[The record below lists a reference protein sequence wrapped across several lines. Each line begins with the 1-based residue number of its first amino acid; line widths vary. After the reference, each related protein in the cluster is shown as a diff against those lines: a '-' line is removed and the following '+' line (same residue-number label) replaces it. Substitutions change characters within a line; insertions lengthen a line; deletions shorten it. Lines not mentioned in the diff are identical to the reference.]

1 MLETENIPVAQT
13 QNSMQ
18 LLGVEEVTP
27 QSVYEDKTSFVE
39 DRYSNNQLLDTYF
52 GGIETKA
59 PKEVGFLYNA
69 LVGTSK
75 AGLRG
80 SISVPAGFVKSWHFL
95 DAKLEQDSRRNTAEN
110 LFISEIG
117 ELRRKL
123 DNKEISEEHFNKS
136 LDAIKLRI
144 DDFVKADAIV
154 VKQEREKTKQALRNV
169 DDFVFKLQDK
179 LNLNRRRG
187 EGGFVVDAI
196 ESAPNTLAAI
206 GITALSTKVGMPH
219 VGLALSAG
227 FLFGSQF
234 GSFAHDELEQGN
246 TLGGAFSTTA
256 ITLTPSVAFDVFG
269 AKYISDLYMKPA
281 FDYATKVSLYNRLVD
296 WGRGNPSSKVMSRLG
311 VMARGAV
318 AAGGEEFATGT
329 IQSVLETNIPRWVGQ
344 GSAYEG
350 FWKEIRGYLYEG
362 SLEAFSGGLFG
373 AAGNAYVYNK
383 LRPKVYQVLRK
394 NGAEKAEAEEL
405 ANDVTSV
412 LVAKHEELGKQLINE
427 LSESNKDGRA
437 EEVANSIKAQYTLE
451 DIIFGGLKGTADY
464 PKSNLNDPKARLRER
479 NLAVFESAGTNAS
492 EEEKV
497 AAANMLVVGEKLEA
511 EITGEN
517 IDKTASDLK
526 VDVVEDSSTLNASDK
541 LLNARAKEEGV
552 AVGAVEKDLSS
563 NIIYLLKNAS
573 RGALIHEVSHLL
585 LKSVARA
592 IKKVGLAK
600 ALQNPKVAEIFNLI
614 GTSNITVNENG
625 EAVFNDFTTEQQE
638 TFASA
643 ISDAW
648 QNGSDSYETRALV
661 NQAKET
667 LGELYSSVKGNK
679 ELTDESKKA
688 FASLFASEEAILPEF
703 EVNEKNVKV
712 LREAITQAKNGKLP
726 SVQGAYMLMRLL
738 QMTRGMAP
746 IAIGQTLQE
755 FIDNNPDY
763 ASKTPKEKRAMLA
776 EAGFQDARNYV
787 KYKTPEEYIREVESR
802 PHNVFAGIN
811 KEAEAQNKKREKYNE
826 YKALFY
832 GILKEEKANISDLAK
847 AIQKVMKQTGF
858 TVVDKNFLNTVSNQL
873 RDLRK
878 VLKNYREQDV
888 KGAVDNAKKIINFIN
903 KLAPALQF
911 SGVNTSYLLE
921 EVEKLQSLLKSE
933 DKANLEKINKATD
946 HLLSSFEY
954 LYNNVVSKYIQSDF
968 FLEQEGIKMPIINKP
983 ALTRDLVDFI
993 SERFLKGKSLKDSI
1007 SLVKDLDKLLKD
1019 RGISPE
1025 VRKQITEKLYSK
1037 RGYLAT
1043 AKNVERVVNDI
1054 INEVSIDFRK
1064 TMYEKI
1070 NALWEEMSAEIN
1082 NNDADYKRRQELKF
1096 IKENLIGYFKKHL
1109 SERDQRQIASGK
1121 VLEFDKDSNRGREI
1135 MNRWYALTELDFSGS
1150 VVGKDPVTGED
1161 IFLSD
1166 EMLDFANQYIAYMK
1180 EMLLPYKFDV
1190 IDKNSTEAEKKLA
1203 NVNYPKDEVYVEMYR
1218 KMMEIHKT
1226 TMELSDRLARAKE
1239 AQFKQAMVNALTSV
1253 SERKDMRKTAAFLHA
1268 HLFSD
1273 WLGGLQHNLLTIF
1286 GPQFV
1291 NIYGVLVEE
1300 KKVQQER
1307 NKIIKRLNNIVEK
1320 EYKGNAVDYE
1330 ADLKTTTPFRDGKE
1344 GTLAGALKEYSKA
1357 QLLEM
1362 WLISKDEI
1370 GRKWIEKTVKGFKV
1384 ADIVKAIEQHI
1395 TKTDYKI
1402 LSFMRMKLR
1411 DLYPDINKTFFLING
1426 KPMGYRTDYWPLTTV
1441 KKDKFGGKEFQQT
1454 SLDVFIA
1461 DKKQL
1466 DDPKYTNVRTGPDK
1480 DSKYVLH
1487 LDSPFKTF
1495 NKYISSG
1502 LEFVNLT
1509 PKLNMLSSILNSEDE
1524 MSVKLRNDIVE
1535 KFGEARLKALQNDLQ
1550 YYISG
1555 RFKKRNSQ
1563 AETFLQEVVSNFIID
1578 AIAWKPWI
1586 AVKQFP
1592 AFLNY
1597 MEEVPSQAFAA
1608 YFLEFFSDVK
1618 KNYKK
1623 MMTFAP
1629 IFDRVH
1635 GEHIARAF
1643 FDEPSMI
1650 VDSLLGNRF
1659 VSEKLEKHLPK
1670 GWAKNI
1676 VGGATAIK
1684 KHATDNVRFGD
1695 AAAVIVGG
1703 YCYMRYRQDILN
1715 NDSTYSS
1722 LSNKE
1727 KREILEQDL
1736 ISITETTQQSS
1747 LMSTRGSL
1755 QRSEGGISG
1764 VIKMSLMALSG
1775 ANTQF
1780 LRRMAEAEQK
1790 YVNADKSTPKKEKE
1804 ALQQFI
1810 KSLTIYGIIQP
1821 FCYNILSTPA
1831 VFFSLLLGVLGG
1843 QDDEKWKKN
1852 FYLALIRPYVDN
1864 FFAAWGSLGSL
1875 VTSTSD
1881 ILARGVLKQSVY
1893 DADYDISPFFLQNLS
1908 RSLKSTFSE
1917 KDKSFG
1923 DMVVNASAFAPVF
1936 GVPSTFAAK
1945 AFKGTIEGLAE
1956 GEIYKLA
1963 SLVGISEN
1971 QVKKLLEEIE

>member
-1 MLETENIPVAQT
+1 MLETENVPVEST

-27 QSVYEDKTSFVE
+27 QSVYESQSPFVE

-52 GGIETKA
+52 GAIDTKA
-59 PKEVGFLYNA
+59 PKKVGFLYNTF
-69 LVGTSK
+69 VGTSK
-75 AGLRG
+75 AAIRG
-80 SISVPAGFVKSWHFL
+80 SAFNLPAGFVKSWHFIDGL
-95 DAKLEQDSRRNTAEN
+95 LEQSSRRNTAEN
-110 LFISEIG
+110 LFINEINI
-117 ELRRKL
+117 LRNKF
-123 DNKEISEEHFNKS
+123 DNKEITEEQFNKS
-136 LDAIKLRI
+136 LDAIKVRI

-169 DDFVFKLQDK
+169 DDFVFKLQEK

-187 EGGFVVDAI
+187 EGGFLIDAI
-196 ESAPNTLAAI
+196 ESAPNSLAAI
-206 GITALSTKVGMPH
+206 GITALSTKLGMPY
-219 VGLALSAG
+219 VGLALSSG

-234 GSFAHDELEQGN
+234 GSFAHNELEQGN
-246 TLGGAFSTTA
+246 TLGGSFTTST
-256 ITLTPSVAFDVFG
+256 ITLTPSVAFDVLG
-269 AKYISDLYMKPA
+269 AKYISDLYMKPV
-281 FDYATKVSLYNRLVD
+281 FDYSAKVSLYNRLVD

-311 VMARGAV
+311 VSIRGAF

-329 IQSVLETNIPRWVGQ
+329 IQSVLETNIPRWIGQ

-383 LRPKVYQVLRK
+383 LRPQVYKVLRK

-405 ANDVTSV
+405 ANDITSV
-412 LVAKHEELGKQLINE
+412 LVSKHEELGKQLINE
-427 LSESNKDGRA
+427 LNESNREGRA
-437 EEVANSIKAQYTLE
+437 DEVANSIKAQYTLE

-517 IDKTASDLK
+517 IDKTASDLR
-526 VDVVEDSSTLNASDK
+526 VNVVEDSSTLNASDK

-688 FASLFASEEAILPEF
+688 FASLFSSEEAVLPEF

-776 EAGFQDARNYV
+776 EAGFQDAKNYA
-787 KYKTPEEYIREVESR
+787 KYKTPEEYILEVESR

-832 GILKEEKANISDLAK
+832 GILKEEKANISELAK
-847 AIQKVMKQTGF
+847 AIQKVMQQTGF

-878 VLKNYREQDV
+878 VLKEHREQDV
-888 KGAVDNAKKIINFIN
+888 KEATDKAKKIIDFVN

-911 SGVNTSYLLE
+911 SGINTSYLLE
-921 EVEKLQSLLKSE
+921 ETEKLQGLLKSE
-933 DKANLEKINKATD
+933 DNANLEKINKATE

-954 LYNNVVSKYIQSDF
+954 LYNNVVSRYIQSDF

-983 ALTRDLVDFI
+983 SLTRDLVDFI

-1007 SLVKDLDKLLKD
+1007 SLVKDLDKLLKE
-1019 RGISPE
+1019 RGVSPE
-1025 VRKQITEKLYSK
+1025 ARKQISEKLYSK
-1037 RGYLAT
+1037 RGYLA
-1043 AKNVERVVNDI
+1043 ASKNIERVVNDI

-1070 NALWEEMSAEIN
+1070 NTLWEEMAAEIN
-1082 NNDADYKRRQELKF
+1082 NNDADYRRRQELKF
-1096 IKENLIGYFKKHL
+1096 IKENLINYFKNHL
-1109 SERDQRQIASGK
+1109 SERDQKQIASGK
-1121 VLEFDKDSNRGREI
+1121 VLEFDKNSNRGREI

-1190 IDKNSTEAEKKLA
+1190 IDKNSTEEEKKLA
-1203 NVNYPKDEVYVEMYR
+1203 NVNYPQDEVYVDMYR

-1226 TMELSDRLARAKE
+1226 TMELSDRLAKAKE
-1239 AQFKQAMVNALTSV
+1239 EKFKQAMVDALTAV
-1253 SERKDMRKTAAFLHA
+1253 SGRKDLPKKLAYLHA
-1268 HLFSD
+1268 HLVSN
-1273 WLGGLQHNLLTIF
+1273 WLGGLHHNLITVF
-1286 GPQFV
+1286 GQEFA
-1291 NIYGVLVEE
+1291 NIYSVLVEE
-1300 KKVQQER
+1300 KHVQQRR
-1307 NKIIKRLNNIVEK
+1307 NKIIRRLNNIVEK
-1320 EYKGNAVDYE
+1320 NSNRSVVDWE
-1330 ADLKTTTPFRDGKE
+1330 ADIKTNMPFENGKE
-1344 GTLAGALKEYSKA
+1344 GTLEGALKEFSKG

-1362 WLISKDEI
+1362 WLLSKDKI
-1370 GRKWIEKTVKGFKV
+1370 GREWIEKTVKGYKTSE
-1384 ADIVKAIEQHI
+1384 IIKAIEKHI
-1395 TKTDYKI
+1395 TAIDYKV
-1402 LSFMRMKLR
+1402 LGYMRSVLR
-1411 DLYPDINKTFFLING
+1411 DLYPEINKTFFLING
-1426 KPMGYRTDYWPLTTV
+1426 KAMGYRTDYWPITTQ
-1441 KKDKFGGKEFQQT
+1441 KKDKFGGRDLQQT

-1466 DDPKYTNVRTGPDK
+1466 DDPKYTDVRRGPSK
-1480 DSKYVLH
+1480 DDKYVLS
-1487 LDSPFKTF
+1487 LTSPLKTF
-1495 NKYISSG
+1495 NKYISAG
-1502 LEFVNLT
+1502 LEFSVLT

-1524 MSVKLRNDIVE
+1524 MSVKLRNDIIE

-1555 RFKKRNSQ
+1555 RYKKRNTM
-1563 AETFLQEVVSNFIID
+1563 AEDLLQEIVSNFIVD
-1578 AIAWKPWI
+1578 AIAFKPWV

-1597 MEEVPSQAFAA
+1597 MEEVPSQAFAM
-1608 YFLEFFSDVK
+1608 YFLEFFTDPK
-1618 KNYKK
+1618 RNYKK
-1623 MMTFAP
+1623 MMSFTP
-1629 IFDRVH
+1629 ISDRIQ
-1635 GEHIARAF
+1635 GENIARVF
-1643 FDEPSMI
+1643 FEEPSMI
-1650 VDSLLGNRF
+1650 VDGILGNDI
-1659 VSEKLEKHLPK
+1659 VSKKLGKFLPK
-1670 GWAKNI
+1670 GWAKK
-1676 VGGATAIK
+1676 VSGGATTIK

-1703 YCYMRYRQDILN
+1703 YCYMRYRQDIMN
-1715 NDSTYSS
+1715 SDPQFQD
-1722 LSNKE
+1722 LSNKQ
-1727 KREILEQDL
+1727 KRELLEYDL
-1736 ISITETTQQSS
+1736 INITETTQQSG

-1755 QRSEGGISG
+1755 QRNEGGFEGIL
-1764 VIKMSLMALSG
+1764 KMSLGAFTG
-1775 ANTQF
+1775 ANAQF
-1780 LRRMAEAEQK
+1780 LRRNAEAIQRYE
-1790 YVNADKSTPKKEKE
+1790 NADKSTEEKRSK
-1804 ALQQFI
+1804 AMQQLI

-1821 FCYNILSTPA
+1821 LFYNLLSTPA
-1831 VFFSLLLGVLGG
+1831 LFLGVFLGILGG
-1843 QDDEKWKKN
+1843 KDDDEWKKN
-1852 FYLALIRPYVDN
+1852 LYLAIIRPYIDN
-1864 FFAAWGSLGSL
+1864 FFSSWGALGGL
-1875 VTSTSD
+1875 VTATFDKGAEIAGQKTYGS
-1881 ILARGVLKQSVY
+1881 
-1893 DADYDISPFFLQNLS
+1893 DYDLSPFFLKNLS
-1908 RSLKSTFSE
+1908 RSLNSLKSDKE
-1917 KDKSFG
+1917 KSFG
-1923 DMVVNASAFAPVF
+1923 DYVVNLASFLPVV
-1936 GVPSTFAAK
+1936 GVPATYGSK
-1945 AFKGTIEGLAE
+1945 AIKGSIDAFTE
-1956 GEIYKLA
+1956 GELYKMANL
-1963 SLVGISEN
+1963 LGISEN
-1971 QVKKLLEEIE
+1971 QVKKLLEENE